1 MRQHNRQPASC
12 LTAVLLSGTLA
23 LGTLPAPA
31 AFAVE
36 VDAEAEGT
44 SPPVALPV
52 GPESD
57 PDFDPGGDDIALEPA
72 PDDEADGPIEDET
85 LPAPAAETDP
95 SADPATAPEHGALSV
110 AAQVR
115 LIPAKTM
122 PARLAGITSESE
134 LVFAPVGM
142 VVPPG
147 PGLQGARPAPSGST
161 GSGPGSK
168 LQNRIR
174 FCRVKPGGSLWL
186 IAKSLLSEV
195 ATDFQVA
202 GKAETLWRLNQDRI
216 GTGSPDLLPVGV
228 RLALR

>member
-1 MRQHNRQPASC
+1 MGLNI
-12 LTAVLLSGTLA
+12 AVGGTGGNA
-23 LGTLPAPA
+23 C
-31 AFAVE
+31 FR
-36 VDAEAEGT
+36 
-44 SPPVALPV
+44 PVGAKALPKSHS
-52 GPESD
+52 GSR
-57 PDFDPGGDDIALEPA
+57 
-72 PDDEADGPIEDET
+72 
-85 LPAPAAETDP
+85 
-95 SADPATAPEHGALSV
+95 LSV